1 MVLVKKCPFFHLFLA
16 NIGQENVFYD
26 ILEQKTAVLGS
37 KNKKS
42 KHQKN
47 RIFSKGLTHAFNPK
61 MPFFPSIVLEKTDQE
76 NVFYDN
82 LRKKKPF

>member
-1 MVLVKKCPFFHLFLA
+1 ML
-16 NIGQENVFYD
+16 YD

-47 RIFSKGLTHAFNPK
+47 KIFSKGLTHGFNPQ
-61 MPFFPSIVLEKTDQE
+61 MPFFPSIVLEKIDQE
-76 NVFYDN
+76 NVFSDN
-82 LRKKKPF
+82 LRKKKTFLGCKNKTFKKSKKWHFSRG

>member
-1 MVLVKKCPFFHLFLA
+1 ML
-16 NIGQENVFYD
+16 YD

-47 RIFSKGLTHAFNPK
+47 KIFSKGLTHGFNPK
-61 MPFFPSIVLEKTDQE
+61 MPFFPSIVLEQIDQE
-76 NVFYDN
+76 NVFYDI
-82 LRKKKPF
+82 LRKKNLSRL